1 MDNNVENHSW
11 GSKSTEEEGQI
22 ISRRKKKTKKTSDAN
37 GSRKNQAPSGHASN
51 MHNWKMSSN
60 PLTSPSHTS
69 NFLSISSIRIPGLT
83 YVMLGKFSIYIWK

>member
-51 MHNWKMSSN
+51 MHNWKYLI
-60 PLTSPSHTS
+60 LTHSPM
-69 NFLSISSIRIPGLT
+69 NDAKANIRE
-83 YVMLGKFSIYIWK
+83 YQ